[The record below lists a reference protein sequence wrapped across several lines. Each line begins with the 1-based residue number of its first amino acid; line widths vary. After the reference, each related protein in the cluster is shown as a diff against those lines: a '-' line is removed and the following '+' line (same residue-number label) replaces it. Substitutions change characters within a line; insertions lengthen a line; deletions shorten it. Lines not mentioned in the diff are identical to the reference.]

1 MLNNL
6 RDESTPAGK
15 LRKCKGFS
23 PNKAYFLR
31 SGPVS
36 ERPPAYVRRTNE
48 LRLEAK
54 ARFEAA
60 VKKRIAA
67 AGRIQL

>member
-1 MLNNL
+1 MNC
-6 RDESTPAGK
+6 TPLTEPPPRPSVWDAV
-15 LRKCKGFS
+15 S
-23 PNKAYFLR
+23 D
-31 SGPVS
+31 PVS
-36 ERPPAYVRRTNE
+36 ERPPAYIRRTNE

-60 VKKRIAA
+60 VQRRINT